1 MSDYV
6 MLAMRTAK
14 AMPTPAMNFAHA
26 ALGLVDESYELLL
39 TNGSLHAIEEIG
51 DLCWFIAL
59 AGETLGTDPFG
70 EYAAA
75 VADGGATLA
84 PTTMACAERALRL
97 ASIIA
102 GRAKKWLVY
111 GQEPSEG
118 TAGLLVNLV
127 ALAARA
133 AEIEGHTLERV
144 QELNIAKLA
153 ARFPDG
159 FSDWNANNRDTVAEY
174 VAMKEA

>member
-1 MSDYV
+1 MSDYI

-59 AGETLGTDPFG
+59 AGDTLEMDPFN

-75 VADGGATLA
+75 VADGEATLA
-84 PTTMACAERALRL
+84 PTTMACAERAMRL
-97 ASIIA
+97 ASILA

-118 TAGLLVNLV
+118 TAGLLVSLV

-144 QELNIAKLA
+144 QELNIAKLC
-153 ARFPDG
+153 ARFPAG
-159 FSDWNANNRDTVAEY
+159 FSDWNAKNRDTVAEY